1 MEKILAPIP
10 GTIVSIAVK
19 AGQTVKAG
27 QKVLILE
34 ALKMQNEIY
43 SEVAGTVK
51 EISVNEGSKV
61 NVNQLLVTID

>member
-43 SEVAGTVK
+43 SEVAGTVS

-61 NVNQLLVTID
+61 AVNQLLVTID